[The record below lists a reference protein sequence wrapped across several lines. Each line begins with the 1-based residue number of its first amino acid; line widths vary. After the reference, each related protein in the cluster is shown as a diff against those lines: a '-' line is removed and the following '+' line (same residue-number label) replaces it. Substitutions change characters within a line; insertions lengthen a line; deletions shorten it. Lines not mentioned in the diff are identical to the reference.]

1 MPHRRVVPA
10 YLVGETSHAVVFA
23 CGDPVHADPSVAAQ
37 ACTSLPP
44 QTLAV
49 ADVTLIAD
57 LRPEYLRDLPA
68 GVRAIVV
75 DTVVGA
81 KHGEIVDV
89 ALIDMSGRADSLVT
103 SANLQLPL
111 DQVVAMAQLLRD
123 TPVEGRFIGIGT
135 ETVVGDQR
143 TTSGSTDLVAP
154 LRDAVARAAEE
165 LASPA

>member
-10 YLVGETSHAVVFA
+10 YLVGETSRVVVFA
-23 CGDPVHADPSVAAQ
+23 CGDPVHADPSVAAL

-44 QTLAV
+44 ETLAV
-49 ADVTLIAD
+49 ADVKLIAD

-81 KHGEIVDV
+81 KPGKIVDV

-123 TPVEGRFIGIGT
+123 TPVEGRFIGIAT
-135 ETVVGDQR
+135 ETAVGDQR
-143 TTSGSTDLVAP
+143 TTSGSTDFVAP
-154 LRDAVARAAEE
+154 LRDAVARATEE